1 MLTSFASKG
10 AMIGLGAVGG
20 AAGIAGGL
28 LAAAKK
34 SADLGESISKVRVIF
49 GGAANGMLDQANELA
64 RKFGVVKQSALDAG
78 AGFGLMG
85 RAAGMSKEA
94 SSKLGQEMVQLG
106 LDMASFHNITN
117 EEAFEKLRS
126 GLAGEAEPLRPLGI
140 LLSEDAVKAE
150 ALAMGLVKV
159 KRELTDQEKVLA
171 RLSLIRKQAGPAV
184 GDLERTA
191 DSNANQLRKLQ
202 GEMENAAVEF
212 GDKLQ
217 AALKDGIS
225 LAHELGDAIMA
236 ATGKSAA
243 ENVGE
248 LVRASVNLGRTAV
261 DGGAAGTAAMAGLSA
276 ASAIG
281 SFALTDAAQSTID
294 RAMQDRVADAA
305 GLSFTAPGIPALMT
319 EAGAAQGKQEQA
331 GRDLAAQQARSLQE
345 NALRDARDAD
355 RAEGRRLFGP
365 PAAGEWAAGPGAVG
379 GAPQTVAERQTDR
392 LAVNDAGAS
401 LLGALGAGGSMLQ
414 GIVTGGLPGAMNQAA
429 HEQRV
434 EQNAETNR
442 HNREVDEAEV
452 RKSKRFDSQ
461 SFSGGGDFAS
471 FAISKAL
478 SDPEDD
484 TKKQLDELK
493 KVGTSID
500 GLKAL
505 GDSFL
510 TMVNTAPPL
519 RAILR
524 GSS

>member
-331 GRDLAAQQARSLQE
+331 RSATRATRTAPKAGDYSDRRRRGSGRPGPARSAVRRKPSP
-345 NALRDARDAD
+345 NARPTGSRSTMPALPCSARWAPVD
-355 RAEGRRLFGP
+355 RCYR
-365 PAAGEWAAGPGAVG
+365 
-379 GAPQTVAERQTDR
+379 
-392 LAVNDAGAS
+392 AS
-401 LLGALGAGGSMLQ
+401 
-414 GIVTGGLPGAMNQAA
+414 
-429 HEQRV
+429 
-434 EQNAETNR
+434 
-442 HNREVDEAEV
+442 
-452 RKSKRFDSQ
+452 
-461 SFSGGGDFAS
+461 
-471 FAISKAL
+471 
-478 SDPEDD
+478 
-484 TKKQLDELK
+484 
-493 KVGTSID
+493 
-500 GLKAL
+500 
-505 GDSFL
+505 
-510 TMVNTAPPL
+510 
-519 RAILR
+519 
-524 GSS
+524 